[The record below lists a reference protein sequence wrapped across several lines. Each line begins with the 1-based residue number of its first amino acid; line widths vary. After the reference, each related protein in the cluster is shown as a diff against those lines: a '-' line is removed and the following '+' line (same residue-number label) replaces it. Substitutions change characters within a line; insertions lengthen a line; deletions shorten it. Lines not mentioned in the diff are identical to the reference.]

1 LNDANSREISN
12 FLDDPIAE
20 LQKLNPA
27 LVERYFPD
35 YGKKK

>member
-1 LNDANSREISN
+1 LNDANAREIKD
-12 FLDDPIAE
+12 FLEDPIAQ
-20 LQKLNPA
+20 LKKLNPA

>member
-1 LNDANSREISN
+1 LDDTNSREIN
-12 FLDDPIAE
+12 DFLDDPIAQ
-20 LQKLNPA
+20 LQEHNPA